1 LREFGIGFIPAGSP
15 QAKGRIERF
24 WPTLR
29 DRLVAELR
37 LRGITTLDHAHAFF
51 PAFLADLTAR
61 FARAQAEAQ
70 AVWRPAPR
78 DLAAV
83 LSCQYPR
90 TVAHDNT
97 VRLGPRWVQLPAPLL
112 PGPPCRGA

>member
-1 LREFGIGFIPAGSP
+1 M
-15 QAKGRIERF
+15 
-24 WPTLR
+24 
-29 DRLVAELR
+29 
-37 LRGITTLDHAHAFF
+37 TTLDHAHAFF